1 MKLRLM
7 PGTVVLAFLGT
18 LALAACA
25 PAAAPPAPTPTA
37 QAQAAASAPTSKP
50 APTPAPAT
58 PTPKPEKVKMATPS
72 VGLVEM
78 AQQIANKKGFFA
90 QENIEAEIT
99 RVAPDVSVKA
109 LVGGE
114 IDFVFALG
122 SVMRAA
128 AQGVQVKGVMA
139 TISKPY
145 HVLVV
150 RPEITEGKALKGKN
164 FGVASPEDSP
174 TQMIRAALKHYGLD
188 PAKDATVTTIGGNPE
203 RLAGLKGGI
212 IQGTVLEPLYAI
224 KAENEGMRQLL
235 KMSDIMD
242 MPLAGLGASDK
253 MIKERP
259 DVILRVVRATA
270 KGLKYIKDPKN
281 QDEMVEY
288 MVKELNATPAEAK
301 ATYSDIIKTFSEDG
315 DVPEDAIMQEVK
327 QAISQAGA
335 KPNTTVADVFDY
347 SFIKR
352 VKEGR

>member
-1 MKLRLM
+1 MNLRLM
-7 PGTVVLAFLGT
+7 PGTVVLALLGT

-25 PAAAPPAPTPTA
+25 PAAPAT
-37 QAQAAASAPTSKP
+37 
-50 APTPAPAT
+50 PTPAPKTAAAVPTATSQPVATASAST

-90 QENIEAEIT
+90 EENIEAEIT

-109 LVGGE
+109 LVGGQ

-174 TQMIRAALKHYGLD
+174 TQMIRAALRYYGLD
-188 PAKDATVTTIGGNPE
+188 PEKDATITTIGGNPE

-224 KAENEGMRQLL
+224 KSENEGMRQLL

-281 QDEMVEY
+281 KDEMVEY

-301 ATYSDIIKTFSEDG
+301 ATYSDITKTFSEDG
-315 DVPEDAIMQEVK
+315 DVPEDAINQEVK

-335 KPNTTVADVFDY
+335 KPTTTVADVFDY